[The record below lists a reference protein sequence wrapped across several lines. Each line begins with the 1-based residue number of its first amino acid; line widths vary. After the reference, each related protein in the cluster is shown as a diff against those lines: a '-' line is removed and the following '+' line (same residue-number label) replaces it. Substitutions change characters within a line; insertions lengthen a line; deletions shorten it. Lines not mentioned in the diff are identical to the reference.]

1 MRGADSGK
9 QPEIQV
15 AMGIT
20 HIRLRR
26 EGKAK
31 PESTGWEA
39 GSWVQLTR
47 GSQLRSVSFGNHSRE
62 DCNHKTNP
70 PFAMKDASETEWFS
84 NRP

>member
-1 MRGADSGK
+1 MHAS
-9 QPEIQV
+9 
-15 AMGIT
+15 MGIT
-20 HIRLRR
+20 RVRLRR
-26 EGKAK
+26 EGQAK
-31 PESTGWEA
+31 PESTGREA

-47 GSQLRSVSFGNHSRE
+47 GSQLRSVPSGNHSRE